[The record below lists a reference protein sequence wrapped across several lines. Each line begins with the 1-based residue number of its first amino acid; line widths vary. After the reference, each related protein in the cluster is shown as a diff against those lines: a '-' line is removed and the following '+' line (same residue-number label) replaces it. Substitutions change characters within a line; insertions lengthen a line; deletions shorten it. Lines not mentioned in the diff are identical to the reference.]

1 MSSRQAAWLMAMAM
15 LTLLV
20 VFSAPAFPQDTG
32 HPAGAGAQPELSEAN
47 AAAVEQILQQQE
59 QLMRGQR
66 FSYEPGAR
74 RDPFQSL
81 FIQSVSRSGERA
93 PGLPGMYI
101 DEIDLNGIVQDG
113 SGGDVAYF
121 TGSDNKGYF
130 VRVGDRVY
138 DGAVIAIDPV
148 RGAVTF
154 RQEIDDPR
162 RIKPYRDVVRTL
174 ETLEEISH
182 D

>member
-1 MSSRQAAWLMAMAM
+1 MKSRQTTWLLATAM

-20 VFSAPAFPQDTG
+20 VFTAPAFPQDTTDASE
-32 HPAGAGAQPELSEAN
+32 PTPELSAAN
-47 AAAVEQILQQQE
+47 TAAVEQILAQQE

-66 FSYEPGAR
+66 FSYDPGNR
-74 RDPFQSL
+74 RDPFLSL
-81 FIQSVSRSGERA
+81 YEKVDNRTRERLA
-93 PGLPGMYI
+93 GMQGMYI
-101 DEIDLNGIVQDG
+101 DEIDLNGIVEDP

-130 VRVGDRVY
+130 MRVGDRVY
-138 DGAVIAIDPV
+138 DGAIIAIDPI

-174 ETLEEISH
+174 ETLEEITH
-182 D
+182 E

>member
-1 MSSRQAAWLMAMAM
+1 MNSRNTGWLMATVL

-20 VFSAPAFPQDTG
+20 VVTAPAFPQDT
-32 HPAGAGAQPELSEAN
+32 ASASETTPQQSAPN
-47 AAAVEQILQQQE
+47 TAAVEQILAQQE

-66 FSYEPGAR
+66 FSYEPGNR
-74 RDPFQSL
+74 RDPFLSL
-81 FIQSVSRSGERA
+81 FAAREDDRSREPL
-93 PGLPGMYI
+93 PGMQGMYI
-101 DEIDLNGIVQDG
+101 DEIDLNGIVEDP

-130 VRVGDRVY
+130 MRVGDRVY
-138 DGAVIAIDPV
+138 DGAIIAIDPV

-162 RIKPYRDVVRTL
+162 RIKPYRDVVRSL
-174 ETLEEISH
+174 ETLEEITYE
-182 D
+182 

>member
-1 MSSRQAAWLMAMAM
+1 MSSRQTAWLVAMAL

-20 VFSAPAFPQDTG
+20 VFSAPAFPQET
-32 HPAGAGAQPELSEAN
+32 EEATDPS

-66 FSYEPGAR
+66 FSYDPGSR
-74 RDPFQSL
+74 RDPFRSL
-81 FIQSVSRSGERA
+81 WEKDVNERTGKRA
-93 PGLPGMYI
+93 PGLRGMYI
-101 DEIDLNGIVQDG
+101 DEIDLNGIVQDA

-121 TGSDNKGYF
+121 TGSDAKGYF
-130 VRVGDRVY
+130 VRVGDQVY
-138 DGAVIAIDPV
+138 DGSVIAIDPI

>member
-1 MSSRQAAWLMAMAM
+1 MKSRNTGWLMAAAM

-20 VFSAPAFPQDTG
+20 VITAPAFPQDT
-32 HPAGAGAQPELSEAN
+32 AGAPEATSQQAAPN
-47 AAAVEQILQQQE
+47 TAAVEQILAQQE

-66 FSYEPGAR
+66 FSYEPGNR
-74 RDPFQSL
+74 RDPFLSL
-81 FIQSVSRSGERA
+81 FAERDDDRSRERLA
-93 PGLPGMYI
+93 GMQGMYI
-101 DEIDLNGIVQDG
+101 DEIDLNGIVEDP

-130 VRVGDRVY
+130 MRVGDRVY
-138 DGAVIAIDPV
+138 DGAIIAIDPV

-162 RIKPYRDVVRTL
+162 RIKPYRDVVRSL
-174 ETLEEISH
+174 ETLEEITYE
-182 D
+182 

>member
-1 MSSRQAAWLMAMAM
+1 MNSRQTDWLLALAI

-20 VFSAPAFPQDTG
+20 VFTAPAFPQDTAD
-32 HPAGAGAQPELSEAN
+32 PSEAQPEQAAPN
-47 AAAVEQILQQQE
+47 TAAVEQILAQQE

-66 FSYEPGAR
+66 FSYDPGNR
-74 RDPFQSL
+74 RDPFLSL
-81 FIQSVSRSGERA
+81 YERVDRRSHERLA
-93 PGLPGMYI
+93 GMQGRYI
-101 DEIDLNGIVQDG
+101 DEIDLNGIVEDPT
-113 SGGDVAYF
+113 GGDVAYF

-130 VRVGDRVY
+130 MRVGDRVY
-138 DGAVIAIDPV
+138 DGAIIAIDPI

-174 ETLEEISH
+174 ETLEEQQ
-182 D
+182 

>member
-1 MSSRQAAWLMAMAM
+1 MSSRQTAWLVAMAM

-20 VFSAPAFPQDTG
+20 VFSAPAFAQETG
-32 HPAGAGAQPELSEAN
+32 ETAELAEPN
-47 AAAVEQILQQQE
+47 TAAVEQILQQQE

-66 FSYEPGAR
+66 FSYEPGSR
-74 RDPFQSL
+74 RDPFRSL
-81 FIQSVSRSGERA
+81 FNGGDERDRKRE
-93 PGLPGMYI
+93 PGLRGMYI
-101 DEIDLNGIVQDG
+101 DEIDLNGIVEDA

-121 TGSDNKGYF
+121 TGSDAKGYF

-138 DGAVIAIDPV
+138 DGAVIAIDPI

-154 RQEIDDPR
+154 RQQIDDPR

-174 ETLEEISH
+174 ETLEDISH

>member
-1 MSSRQAAWLMAMAM
+1 MARG
-15 LTLLV
+15 
-20 VFSAPAFPQDTG
+20 PA
-32 HPAGAGAQPELSEAN
+32 
-47 AAAVEQILQQQE
+47 IK
-59 QLMRGQR
+59 
-66 FSYEPGAR
+66 
-74 RDPFQSL
+74 
-81 FIQSVSRSGERA
+81 
-93 PGLPGMYI
+93 GLPEGDRPRERLAGMQGMYI
-101 DEIDLNGIVQDG
+101 DEIDLNGIVEDP

-130 VRVGDRVY
+130 MRVGDRVY
-138 DGAVIAIDPV
+138 DGAIIAIDPV

-174 ETLEEISH
+174 ETLEEITN

>member
-1 MSSRQAAWLMAMAM
+1 MNSRQATWLLATAL

-20 VFSAPAFPQDTG
+20 TFTAPAFPQQ
-32 HPAGAGAQPELSEAN
+32 GASPPMGENAQPISSS
-47 AAAVEQILQQQE
+47 AAVEQILAQQE

-66 FSYEPGAR
+66 FTYEPGDR
-74 RDPFQSL
+74 RDPFRSL
-81 FIQSVSRSGERA
+81 YERVENRERERLA
-93 PGLPGMYI
+93 GMQGMYI
-101 DEIDLNGIVQDG
+101 DEIDLNGIVKDE
-113 SGGDVAYF
+113 SGGDVAFF

-130 VRVGDRVY
+130 MRVGDRVY
-138 DGAVIAIDPV
+138 DGAIIAIDPT

-174 ETLEEISH
+174 ETLEEIRN

>member
-1 MSSRQAAWLMAMAM
+1 MSSRQTAWLVAMAM

-20 VFSAPAFPQDTG
+20 VFSAPAFPQE
-32 HPAGAGAQPELSEAN
+32 PGATSEQAEPN
-47 AAAVEQILQQQE
+47 TAAVEQILQQQE

-66 FSYEPGAR
+66 FAYEPGSR
-74 RDPFQSL
+74 RDPFRSL
-81 FIQSVSRSGERA
+81 FEGGDERA
-93 PGLPGMYI
+93 REREPGLRGMYI
-101 DEIDLNGIVQDG
+101 DEIDLNGIVQDA

-121 TGSDNKGYF
+121 TGSDAKGYF
-130 VRVGDRVY
+130 VRVGDQVY
-138 DGAVIAIDPV
+138 DGSVLAIDPN

-154 RQEIDDPR
+154 RQQIDDPR

-174 ETLEEISH
+174 ETLEDISH

>member
-1 MSSRQAAWLMAMAM
+1 MNSRQTAWLLAMAM

-20 VFSAPAFPQDTG
+20 VFTAPAFPQDTAD
-32 HPAGAGAQPELSEAN
+32 PSAARPEQTAAST
-47 AAAVEQILQQQE
+47 AAVEQILAQQE

-66 FSYEPGAR
+66 FSYDPGNR
-74 RDPFQSL
+74 RDPFLSL
-81 FIQSVSRSGERA
+81 YERVGDRPRERLA
-93 PGLPGMYI
+93 GMQGMYI
-101 DEIDLNGIVQDG
+101 DEIDLNGIVEDP

-130 VRVGDRVY
+130 MRVGDRVY
-138 DGAVIAIDPV
+138 DGAIIAIDPV

-174 ETLEEISH
+174 ETLEEITH
-182 D
+182 E

>member
-1 MSSRQAAWLMAMAM
+1 MNSRQTAWLLAMAM

-20 VFSAPAFPQDTG
+20 VFTAPAFPQDESTED
-32 HPAGAGAQPELSEAN
+32 QPEQPAPNTS
-47 AAAVEQILQQQE
+47 AVEQILAQQE

-66 FSYEPGAR
+66 FTYDPGKR
-74 RDPFQSL
+74 RDPFLSL
-81 FIQSVSRSGERA
+81 YEKVDNRARERLA
-93 PGLPGMYI
+93 GMRGMYI
-101 DEIDLNGIVQDG
+101 DEIDLNGIVEDPA
-113 SGGDVAYF
+113 GGDVAYF

-130 VRVGDRVY
+130 MRVGDRVY
-138 DGAVIAIDPV
+138 DGAIIAIDPV

-174 ETLEEISH
+174 ETLEENTH
-182 D
+182 E

>member
-1 MSSRQAAWLMAMAM
+1 MHKRQTGWLLAMAM

-20 VFSAPAFPQDTG
+20 VFTAPAFPQGTEG
-32 HPAGAGAQPELSEAN
+32 GTETPTPN
-47 AAAVEQILQQQE
+47 TAAVEQILAQQE

-66 FSYEPGAR
+66 FSYDPGSR
-74 RDPFQSL
+74 RDPFLSL
-81 FIQSVSRSGERA
+81 YEKVGDRPRERLA
-93 PGLPGMYI
+93 GMQGMYI
-101 DEIDLNGIVQDG
+101 DEIDLNGIVEDP

-130 VRVGDRVY
+130 MRVGDRVY
-138 DGAVIAIDPV
+138 DGAIIAIDPI

-174 ETLEEISH
+174 ETLEEINNE
-182 D
+182 